1 MENLHAIVVDFWMA
15 GMETT
20 STSLKWALL
29 HLMKNPE
36 KQVRF
41 LDSHSSSLQHS
52 NQVYFFR
59 RRFALNFLRWLER
72 IEEFR

>member
-36 KQVRF
+36 KQVII
-41 LDSHSSSLQHS
+41 LDYYSASLQHS
-52 NQVYFFR
+52 IQV
-59 RRFALNFLRWLER
+59 LFLGEDA
-72 IEEFR
+72 F